1 MSNYKHY
8 NNYNY
13 KFVVFLWILNQNLI
27 RILIS
32 ENIKKSINK
41 SICKY
46 AYSKSLAKVQNEIVL
61 KK

>member
-32 ENIKKSINK
+32 ENIKKASIKAYANMLIQRAWLK
-41 SICKY
+41 CKM
-46 AYSKSLAKVQNEIVL
+46 K
-61 KK
+61 